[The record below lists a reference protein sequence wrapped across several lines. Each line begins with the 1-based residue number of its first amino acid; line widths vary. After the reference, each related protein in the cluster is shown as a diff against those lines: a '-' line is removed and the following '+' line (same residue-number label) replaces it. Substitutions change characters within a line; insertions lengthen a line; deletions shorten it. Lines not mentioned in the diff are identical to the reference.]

1 MSFPGGCAGTFL
13 LVHSDIEGF
22 MLRFFRH
29 FLMVGRYFL
38 PVCLSALL
46 IFVASCSYSAYAE
59 TAQSNP
65 VSGGVKEDIPIVELM
80 ERYGGTKGAD
90 CMRIDGAVLGIARV
104 MAGKAEARRLLRAA
118 DIIVML
124 SLKDCAPGTEEKLAS
139 EMVPLL
145 VHPFEKV
152 AELHDEGSSSVVW
165 AVVDPSDGVFR
176 EIIVSDSS
184 FSYIIYMKGRFTEE
198 ILSSM
203 SEGRKPGFMK
213 RK

>member
-1 MSFPGGCAGTFL
+1 MAGPII
-13 LVHSDIEGF
+13 HI
-22 MLRFFRH
+22 FRYS
-29 FLMVGRYFL
+29 LIVGRYSL
-38 PVCLSALL
+38 AVCLSALL
-46 IFVASCSYSAYAE
+46 IVSAACSTSANAE
-59 TAQSNP
+59 NVLPYT
-65 VSGGVKEDIPIVELM
+65 VSGDGATEEMPIVELM
-80 ERYGGTKGAD
+80 ERYGKAKGAE
-90 CMRIDGAVLGIARV
+90 CMRIDGAILGIARV

-124 SLKDCAPGTEEKLAS
+124 SVKDCAPGTEKKLAS
-139 EMVPLL
+139 EMSPLL
-145 VHPFEKV
+145 APPFEKV
-152 AELHDEGSSSVVW
+152 AELHDDGSSSVVW

-213 RK
+213 GK